1 MGIYGG
7 VYSRRCTIQIQLLP
21 KIGTGEGTHKRSGIL
36 LLHQQENENSLVPCS
51 THTTQQKTGFRN
63 SLNTFL
69 LSTYYVHQTLTQM
82 LVVQIQQKTKQKPQ
96 PLQSSWSLH
105 SCETKARELIH
116 GEKDKLRAKEQFLWR
131 VTKWIPIVEVR
142 RNNKV
147 PTGWPKNT
155 GPCWAPCP
163 KPEKERV
170 TVSPLPHLRVEVN
183 AQCSPAGPQG
193 Q

>member
-21 KIGTGEGTHKRSGIL
+21 KMGTGEGPHKSSGIL

-82 LVVQIQQKTKQKPQ
+82 LVVQIQQKTDKSPS
-96 PLQSSWSLH
+96 PYR
-105 SCETKARELIH
+105 APGAYIPV
-116 GEKDKLRAKEQFLWR
+116 KLRQE
-131 VTKWIPIVEVR
+131 
-142 RNNKV
+142 N
-147 PTGWPKNT
+147 
-155 GPCWAPCP
+155 
-163 KPEKERV
+163 
-170 TVSPLPHLRVEVN
+170 
-183 AQCSPAGPQG
+183 
-193 Q
+193 

>member
-21 KIGTGEGTHKRSGIL
+21 KMGTGEGPHKSSGIL

-51 THTTQQKTGFRN
+51 THTTQQNTGFRN

-116 GEKDKLRAKEQFLWR
+116 GEKDKLRAKEQFL
-131 VTKWIPIVEVR
+131 
-142 RNNKV
+142 
-147 PTGWPKNT
+147 
-155 GPCWAPCP
+155 
-163 KPEKERV
+163 
-170 TVSPLPHLRVEVN
+170 
-183 AQCSPAGPQG
+183 
-193 Q
+193 